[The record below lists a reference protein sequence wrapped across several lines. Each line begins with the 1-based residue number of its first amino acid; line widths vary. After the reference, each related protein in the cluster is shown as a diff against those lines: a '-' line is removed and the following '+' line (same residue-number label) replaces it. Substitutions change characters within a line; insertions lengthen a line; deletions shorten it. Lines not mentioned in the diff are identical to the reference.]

1 MGGPGV
7 GIEGD
12 PGDLNSERT
21 REYWHAHMNTVAGNE
36 ALVIDAASRYPG
48 VNSYG
53 LNPGLVKSDIRSH
66 FLGVGSV
73 KHRLVEGAIGV
84 LFGGPPKY
92 AENIAPLLVSPD
104 IELFS
109 GAMFNKRGEAIELSS
124 VMTDNSYV
132 QRFMEASEQLAEK
145 ALSTEHH
152 VQVLT

>member
-1 MGGPGV
+1 
-7 GIEGD
+7 
-12 PGDLNSERT
+12 
-21 REYWHAHMNTVAGNE
+21 
-36 ALVIDAASRYPG
+36 
-48 VNSYG
+48 
-53 LNPGLVKSDIRSH
+53 
-66 FLGVGSV
+66 VGSV

-145 ALSTEHH
+145 TLSTEHH